1 MATIYRFV
9 VQTQASGGNGGRRS
23 GVNKKGTNKGHWVSA
38 LGFGGSK
45 GGVEHN
51 RKLRAINPMINRITG
66 GYWEKG
72 MRFGRAIGGLVQ
84 KNTETGQKRLNP
96 ISVAIII
103 QMVLMVATKFY
114 EYQLQLADTYNTNN
128 FKKMENGVSQIH
140 GQYKVAHNVLTGRN
154 KYNEND

>member
-9 VQTQASGGNGGRRS
+9 VQTQTSGGNGGRRS
-23 GVNKKGTNKGHWVSA
+23 GSNKKGTNKGHWVSA

-51 RKLRAINPMINRITG
+51 RKLRAVNPLINQMTG

-72 MRFGRAIGGLVQ
+72 LRLGRAVGGFWQ
-84 KNTETGQKRLNP
+84 RNTETGKGRVSPTAL
-96 ISVAIII
+96 AIII
-103 QMVLMVATKFY
+103 QMSIMAIKWY
-114 EYQLQLADTYNTNN
+114 WQLQIERADTYNTNN

-140 GQYKVAHNVLTGRN
+140 GQYKVTHNFLTGKN